1 MKKEKLRKEDNKG
14 ITLIALVI
22 TIIVLLI
29 LAAVTIV
36 TLTGENGI
44 LTKANEATQRNN
56 QSKAEEEVKLAIGSL
71 QIEER
76 QRTIGQ
82 DEKISVLEKELKSLY
97 TEQQPATT
105 ISVSEEG
112 WLISHRGNRFKID
125 NNYNVSYL
133 DSFNAEEW
141 DKKASNDDCFVWD
154 GNTIIG
160 YNEEA
165 LSNVTTLRIPSK
177 CVSIKSNFVTAWDGY
192 RNFVGGITKIEIPET
207 ITEIGDY
214 AFLGFN
220 KLEEIIIPDSVTTI
234 GIGVFMNCT
243 SLSNVTLSNNLKSIG
258 DNAFGCYG
266 IDHPKCESLK
276 SIVIPDSVES
286 IGRSAFQYCRNLE
299 SVTLSKNLKEISDST
314 FYSCYALTEV
324 KNTENIE
331 VIGSFAFYRCRIN
344 KIPENVK
351 SIGNSAFSRCDLG
364 KIIVP
369 ASVTSIGSD
378 AFERSATNPIYC
390 RVSSKPSGWSTGWNY
405 WGEFGSDDEDRYYDV
420 VWGYTGE

>member
-82 DEKISVLEKELKSLY
+82 DEKISILEKELKSLY

-286 IGRSAFQYCRNLE
+286 IGRSAFQYCGNLE

-314 FYSCYALTEV
+314 FSNCWALTEV

-351 SIGNSAFSRCDLG
+351 SIGNSAFRGCNLG

-369 ASVTSIGSD
+369 ASVTSIDRD
-378 AFERSATNPIYC
+378 AFERAVTNPIYC

>member
-1 MKKEKLRKEDNKG
+1 MKKEKLKKERNKG

-44 LTKANEATQRNN
+44 LTKVNEATQKNN
-56 QSKAEEEVKLAIGSL
+56 QSKAEEEVKLATGNL

-76 QRTIGQ
+76 QKEIEQ
-82 DEKISVLEKELKSLY
+82 DEKISILEKELKNLY

-112 WLISHRGNRFKID
+112 WLISHRGNRFLID
-125 NNYNVSYL
+125 NKYNVSYL

-141 DKKASNDDCFVWD
+141 DKKASNDACFVWD

-160 YNEEA
+160 YNEDA

-177 CVSIKSNFVTAWDGY
+177 CVSIKSDLVTAWDGY

-207 ITEIGDY
+207 VTEVGDY

-220 KLEEIIIPDSVTTI
+220 KLEKIIIPDSVTTI

-258 DNAFGCYG
+258 ENAFGCYG
-266 IDHPKCESLK
+266 MDHSKCESLK

-286 IGRSAFQYCRNLE
+286 IGCSAFQYCRNLE
-299 SVTLSKNLKEISDST
+299 SVTLSKNLKEISNST
-314 FYSCYALTEV
+314 FSNCYALTEV

-331 VIGSFAFYRCRIN
+331 VIGDYAFYRCRID
-344 KIPENVK
+344 KISENVK
-351 SIGNSAFSRCDLG
+351 SIGNSAFTRCNLG

-369 ASVTSIGSD
+369 SSVISIGYD
-378 AFERSATNPIYC
+378 TFEKAGTNPIYC
-390 RVSSKPSGWSTGWNY
+390 RVSSKPSGWSAGWNY
-405 WGEFGSDDEDRYYDV
+405 WGGIWFR
-420 VWGYTGE
+420 

>member
-82 DEKISVLEKELKSLY
+82 DEKISILEKELKSLY

-207 ITEIGDY
+207 ITEIEDY

-364 KIIVP
+364 KIIIP